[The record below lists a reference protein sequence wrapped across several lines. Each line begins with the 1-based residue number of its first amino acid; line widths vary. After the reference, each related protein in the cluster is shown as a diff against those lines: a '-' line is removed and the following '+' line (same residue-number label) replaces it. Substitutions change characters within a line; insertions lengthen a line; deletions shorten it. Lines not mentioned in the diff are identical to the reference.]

1 MTEFID
7 GVGGY
12 KIMDKTLLLRAIK
25 TKLARNKHGI
35 VCNKNN
41 LS

>member
-1 MTEFID
+1 MAEFID
-7 GVGGY
+7 GVGEY
-12 KIMDKTLLLRAIK
+12 KIMDKTLLLLAIK
-25 TKLARNKHGI
+25 TKLARNNPGI

>member
-7 GVGGY
+7 GVAEY

-25 TKLARNKHGI
+25 TKPARNKPGT